1 MMMMSAA
8 TKDSTG
14 ALPPT
19 EVSWGER
26 LARGRRHT
34 QEAAQAGGV
43 RVEHWIPGA
52 IRELRTLFDEAAL
65 EANAALEEAGLAD
78 RIEQDGRYFRLR
90 GPHSQ
95 GYIAISIS
103 LRAVDGQ
110 ASGGAEI
117 TSSETRAIIH
127 LTPRETDGTVC
138 WIVRGTGAA
147 FTGESVHDLFL
158 SVFGDEPGATARLL
172 PCFSLEECV

>member
-1 MMMMSAA
+1 HARAGHGRRSGVVMMMSAA
-8 TKDSTG
+8 AKDGTG
-14 ALPPT
+14 ALPPA
-19 EVSWGER
+19 EANWGER
-26 LARGRRHT
+26 LARGRRRT

-43 RVEHWIPGA
+43 RVEDWIPGA
-52 IRELRTLFDEAAL
+52 IREVRALFDEAAL

-78 RIEQDGRYFRLR
+78 RIEQEGRYFRLR

-103 LRAVDGQ
+103 LRAVDGR

-127 LTPRETDGTVC
+127 LKPRVAGDTVC
-138 WIVRGTGAA
+138 WIVRETG
-147 FTGESVHDLFL
+147 
-158 SVFGDEPGATARLL
+158 
-172 PCFSLEECV
+172 